1 MLRRATISTASLY
14 TSKKI
19 LQHWKIVVISAV
31 VLAVLGFA
39 VAKLTYT
46 PSYSSKITFIA
57 NNKSSALAVSGQ
69 TQSDLNASAT
79 LAESF
84 KYVFTTTEL
93 SKRVADNSGFKDIS
107 VSDIKSWVSVE
118 AVEDTAIIN
127 LTVTTP
133 NADVSYGIANA
144 YVNNY
149 ESAINAA
156 FPSTTLT
163 VIDPPL
169 LASAPNRDAS
179 ARNYTIVGF
188 AAGLVISIFAIVLA
202 VIAKDTVKTADDV
215 KDKLGVDVI
224 GMVAHV
230 NRKKK
235 KKGEDY
241 KPLLISDRRS
251 GFPFIETF
259 KIIRTKIEHTAQREK
274 YKTFVVTSTAENE
287 GKTTSAVNIALA
299 LAQNGKS
306 VLLVDGDLRKPAV
319 AKLLGINA
327 SEDGGVYGVIN
338 GEKTLA
344 EAIKYSE
351 KYNLFL
357 LVSGKPVFDPSELLS
372 TDAMSDIIKSAEKE
386 FDYIIL
392 IRLPAELWL
401 MRRYF
406 QAMPT
411 EYFLLSETIWLLQDV
426 LSAPLK
432 TSKIPA
438 PSSSDVSTMI
448 QRAVCRNALC
458 RPTTKSTATVTDMV
472 TATAAIKNK

>member
-1 MLRRATISTASLY
+1 MAYSSSGKLMLRRASISTASLY
-14 TSKKI
+14 ISKNI
-19 LQHWKIVVISAV
+19 AALEIVVISAV

-93 SKRVADNSGFKDIS
+93 SKSVADNSGFKDIS
-107 VSDIKSWVSVE
+107 VSDIKKWVSIE

-169 LASAPNRDAS
+169 LASAPDRDAS
-179 ARNYTIVGF
+179 AKIYTIVGF

-202 VIAKDTVKTADDV
+202 VIAKDTIKTADDV

-224 GMVAHV
+224 GMVTHV

-235 KKGEDY
+235 KKGEEY

-274 YKTFVVTSTAENE
+274 YKTFVVTSTAE
-287 GKTTSAVNIALA
+287 TRA
-299 LAQNGKS
+299 
-306 VLLVDGDLRKPAV
+306 
-319 AKLLGINA
+319 
-327 SEDGGVYGVIN
+327 
-338 GEKTLA
+338 
-344 EAIKYSE
+344 
-351 KYNLFL
+351 
-357 LVSGKPVFDPSELLS
+357 
-372 TDAMSDIIKSAEKE
+372 
-386 FDYIIL
+386 
-392 IRLPAELWL
+392 
-401 MRRYF
+401 RR
-406 QAMPT
+406 QA
-411 EYFLLSETIWLLQDV
+411 
-426 LSAPLK
+426 
-432 TSKIPA
+432 
-438 PSSSDVSTMI
+438 
-448 QRAVCRNALC
+448 R
-458 RPTTKSTATVTDMV
+458 
-472 TATAAIKNK
+472 

>member
-1 MLRRATISTASLY
+1 MLRRVTISTASLY
-14 TSKKI
+14 TSKNI
-19 LQHWKIVVISAV
+19 AALENSCYLGS

-392 IRLPAELWL
+392 IRLPAELWR